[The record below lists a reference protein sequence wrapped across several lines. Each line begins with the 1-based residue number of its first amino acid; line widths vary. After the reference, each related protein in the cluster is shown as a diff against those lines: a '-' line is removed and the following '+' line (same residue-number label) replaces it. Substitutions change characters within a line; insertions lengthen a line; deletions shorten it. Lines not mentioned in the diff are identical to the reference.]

1 MLTPVRLVAL
11 VVTLGSL
18 ALVAVV
24 AWAVAGTPDTI
35 LDEEPAVPTRRAP
48 TATGVVVIPVEQGD
62 TARDIGERLEEE
74 EVIQSARLF
83 RVMVAL
89 TGVED
94 ELVVGE
100 YEFDR
105 GLATME
111 VINRIHQGLT
121 APLVVTI
128 PEGLRK
134 EEIADLLERKGII
147 PGQEFQAALS
157 ARVYDASFLDLLPSG
172 VGLEGFLFPATY
184 GFSRNATG
192 QDVVGQMLRAFDEQV
207 LPTLPPEGVLD
218 LTLHQAII
226 LASIVEREAVVP
238 SERPTIASVFLNRLQ
253 IGLPLQADP
262 TVQYAV
268 ADDPDSVERFGY
280 WKKELT
286 VADLAL
292 DSPYNTYVSVGLPPG
307 PIANPGLD
315 SIQAVLRP
323 ARTNYLFFV
332 AQEDGSH
339 VFAETLD
346 EHLRNVCAID
356 PARPEC
362 GAISQPGER
371 EEEEGP

>member
-1 MLTPVRLVAL
+1 MWTPVRLIAL
-11 VVTLGSL
+11 AVTLGSL
-18 ALVAVV
+18 ALAAVV
-24 AWAVAGTPDTI
+24 AWAVAGTPGTI
-35 LDEEPAVPTRRAP
+35 LDEEPPVPTRRAP
-48 TATGVVVIPVEQGD
+48 TATGMVIIPVEQGD

-74 EVIQSARLF
+74 GVIQSARLF
-83 RVMVAL
+83 RVLVAL

-94 ELVVGE
+94 ELVDGE

-111 VINRIHQGLT
+111 VINRIHNGLT
-121 APLVVTI
+121 APLIVTI

-147 PGQEFQAALS
+147 PAQEFRTALS

-192 QDVVGQMLRAFDEQV
+192 EDVVSEMLRAFDEKV
-207 LPTLPPEGVLD
+207 MPILPPEGALD
-218 LTLHQAII
+218 LTLHEAVT
-226 LASIVEREAVVP
+226 LASIVEREAVIP
-238 SERPTIASVFLNRLQ
+238 RERPTIASVYLNRLQ

-268 ADDPDSVERFGY
+268 ANDPDSVERFGY

-292 DSPYNTYVSVGLPPG
+292 ESPYNTYVRVGLPPG

-315 SIQAVLRP
+315 SIQAVVRP

-339 VFAETLD
+339 VFAETLE
-346 EHLRNVCAID
+346 EHIRNVCAID

-362 GAISQPGER
+362 EATPQPGEP
-371 EEEEGP
+371 EEEERP

>member
-1 MLTPVRLVAL
+1 MWTPVRLVAL
-11 VVTLGSL
+11 AVTIGCL

-24 AWAVAGTPDTI
+24 AWAVAGTPGAI
-35 LDEEPAVPTRRAP
+35 LDEQPPVPARRAP
-48 TATGVVVIPVEQGD
+48 TATGMVIIPIQEGD

-74 EVIQSARLF
+74 DVIQSARLF
-83 RVMVAL
+83 RVLVAL

-94 ELVVGE
+94 ELLDGE

-111 VINRIHQGLT
+111 VINRIHNGLT
-121 APLVVTI
+121 APLIIAI
-128 PEGLRK
+128 PEGLRE

-147 PGQEFQAALS
+147 SAQDFQAALS
-157 ARVYDASFLDLLPSG
+157 ARVYDASFLDLLPYG
-172 VGLEGFLFPATY
+172 VGLEGFLLPATY

-192 QDVVGQMLRAFDEQV
+192 EDVVGQMLRAFDEQV
-207 LPTLPPEGVLD
+207 IPTLPPEGALD
-218 LTLHQAII
+218 LTLHQAVT

-238 SERPTIASVFLNRLQ
+238 RERPTIASVFLNRLQ

-268 ADDPDSVERFGY
+268 ANDPDSVERFGY

-286 VADLAL
+286 LADLAV

-332 AQEDGSH
+332 AQGDGSH

-356 PARPEC
+356 PTRSEC
-362 GAISQPGER
+362 QAVPQADER
-371 EEEEGP
+371 EEEEP

>member
-1 MLTPVRLVAL
+1 MWTPVRLVAL
-11 VVTLGSL
+11 AVTLGSL

-24 AWAVAGTPDTI
+24 AWAVAGTPGTI
-35 LDEEPAVPTRRAP
+35 LDEEPPVPTRRAP
-48 TATGVVVIPVEQGD
+48 TATGMVVIPVEQGD
-62 TARDIGERLEEE
+62 SAKDIGERLEEE
-74 EVIQSARLF
+74 GVIQSARLF
-83 RVMVAL
+83 RVLVAL

-94 ELVVGE
+94 ELVDGE

-105 GLATME
+105 GLATMQ
-111 VINRIHQGLT
+111 VINRIHYGLT
-121 APLVVTI
+121 APLIVTI

-147 PGQEFQAALS
+147 PAQEFEAALS
-157 ARVYDASFLDLLPSG
+157 ARVYDASFLDLLPLG
-172 VGLEGFLFPATY
+172 VGLEGFLFPA
-184 GFSRNATG
+184 
-192 QDVVGQMLRAFDEQV
+192 
-207 LPTLPPEGVLD
+207 
-218 LTLHQAII
+218 
-226 LASIVEREAVVP
+226 
-238 SERPTIASVFLNRLQ
+238 TIASVFLNRLQ

-268 ADDPDSVERFGY
+268 ANDPDSVERFGY

-292 DSPYNTYVSVGLPPG
+292 DSPYNTYVRVGLPRG
-307 PIANPGLD
+307 PIANAGLD

-339 VFAETLD
+339 VFAETMD
-346 EHLRNVCAID
+346 EHIRNVCAID

-362 GAISQPGER
+362 ETMSQPGGR
-371 EEEEGP
+371 EEEERP